1 MPVVESRIRIEY
13 SNLWRFSAA
22 RYWDDI
28 RIAAADPVSARSL
41 RKRAKP
47 STTKLPSKVTSLP
60 AGSNAT
66 ITPATISSRMA
77 APSMPLIAR
86 SSRKAPTISSSMAPT
101 ASTISG
107 SAGSSAGS
115 SAVSVIGGFRGLCSM
130 DQQGG
135 GFRGPQSA
143 VVVLEQLGD
152 RSRRHVQHRLGIDAE
167 QDGQHDQ
174 RPERDD
180 LAVVEI
186 LDRGQA
192 RLDQRAENDFAVEP
206 QRIGRRQDRP
216 GGSERRHPRIYPE
229 GADQREELADEAR
242 GSRQSYIGEREHHEG
257 RGVERHAVDE
267 AAIGGDLARMHAVVD
282 HADAQ
287 EQSRRHDAVRDH
299 LEDAAGNALRR
310 GCENAHGDEA
320 HMPYGGIGDELLHVL
335 LHQRHQRGV
344 DHRDDRQREHERSE
358 IVRGGREHRQ

>member
-28 RIAAADPVSARSL
+28 RIAVAEPVSARSL

-60 AGSNAT
+60 AGNNAT

-86 SSRKAPTISSSMAPT
+86 SSRKAPTISSSIAPT

-107 SAGSSAGS
+107 RAGSSAGS
-115 SAVSVIGGFRGLCSM
+115 STVSVIGGVRGLCSR
-130 DQQGG
+130 DQEGG
-135 GFRGPQSA
+135 GFRGPQSTF
-143 VVVLEQLGD
+143 VVLEQLGD
-152 RSRRHVQHRLGIDAE
+152 RSRRHFQHRLGIDAE
-167 QDGQHDQ
+167 QDGQRDQ

-192 RLDQRAENDFAVEP
+192 RLDQRAENDLAVEP

-216 GGSERRHPRIYPE
+216 GGGERRHPRIHPE
-229 GADQREELADEAR
+229 GADQRQELADEAR
-242 GSRQSYIGEREHHEG
+242 GSRQSHIGEREQHEG

-267 AAIGGDLARMHAVVD
+267 PAIGGDLARMHAVVND
-282 HADAQ
+282 ADAQ
-287 EQSRRHDAVRDH
+287 EQRRRYNAVRDH
-299 LEDAAGNALRR
+299 LEDAASNAL
-310 GCENAHGDEA
+310 GGGGEDAHGDEA
-320 HMPYGGIGDELLHVL
+320 HMPYRGIGDELLHVL
-335 LHQRHQRGV
+335 LHQRNQRGV
-344 DHRDDRQREHERSE
+344 AHRDDRAGKH
-358 IVRGGREHRQ
+358 

>member
-28 RIAAADPVSARSL
+28 RIAVADPVSARSL
-41 RKRAKP
+41 RKRAKL

-66 ITPATISSRMA
+66 IKPATISSRMA

-86 SSRKAPTISSSMAPT
+86 SSRKEPTISSSMAPT

-107 SAGSSAGS
+107 RAGSSAGS
-115 SAVSVIGGFRGLCSM
+115 SAVSVIGGFRGLWSM

-143 VVVLEQLGD
+143 FVVLEQLGD
-152 RSRRHVQHRLGIDAE
+152 GSRRHFQHRLGIDAE

-174 RPERDD
+174 RPQRDD

-192 RLDQRAENDFAVEP
+192 RLDQRTENDLAVEA
-206 QRIGRRQDRP
+206 RRVGRRENGR
-216 GGSERRHPRIYPE
+216 GGGERRHPRIHPE
-229 GADQREELADEAR
+229 SADEGQELADEAR
-242 GSRQSYIGEREHHEG
+242 GPRQSHIGEREHHEG
-257 RGVERHAVDE
+257 RGIERHAVDE
-267 AAIGGDLARMHAVVD
+267 AAVGGDLARMHAVVD

-287 EQSRRHDAVRDH
+287 EQRRRYDAVRDH
-299 LEDAAGNALRR
+299 LEDAAGNALGG
-310 GCENAHGDEA
+310 GCEDAHGDEA
-320 HMPYGGIGDELLHVL
+320 HMP
-335 LHQRHQRGV
+335 
-344 DHRDDRQREHERSE
+344 HR
-358 IVRGGREHRQ
+358 